1 MDEQEKEL
9 KDILYM
15 LMEKIDNLETGQ
27 QALIDEVL
35 MPVRKGMEERKF
47 QNFKERYND
56 QLEPYAELTKLTE
69 KSSDGSDFDLY
80 RETYDGLKDMPED
93 KMDDGVDYIVD
104 KLANKFDALR
114 SELGIDPEADIEIKS
129 DAEGQTEVEIKE
141 DEASEAPSEVTETPS
156 EVPAESSEVET
167 KTEDVAEEAVPEEEN
182 EDELYEE
189 LRQAKKN
196 IREV

>member
-1 MDEQEKEL
+1 
-9 KDILYM
+9 M

-141 DEASEAPSEVTETPS
+141 DEASEVPSEAPAEPSEVKETEEIT
-156 EVPAESSEVET
+156 
-167 KTEDVAEEAVPEEEN
+167 EEAVPEEEEN
-182 EDELYEE
+182 YDDTEDIEE
-189 LRQAKKN
+189 LRKAKEK
-196 IREV
+196 IYE

>member
-141 DEASEAPSEVTETPS
+141 DEASEVPSEAPAEPSEVKETEEIT
-156 EVPAESSEVET
+156 
-167 KTEDVAEEAVPEEEN
+167 EEAVPEEEEN
-182 EDELYEE
+182 YDDTEDIEE
-189 LRQAKKN
+189 LRKAKEK
-196 IREV
+196 IYE